1 MKCYDPMLL
10 QKIKNATS
18 ETFEAIVRK
27 IFISESAFSLGQF
40 GNFKENLSKIM
51 QKVSPLSFYLPK
63 DILEVNLD
71 QVGILLLPFML

>member
-1 MKCYDPMLL
+1 MFESYAP
-10 QKIKNATS
+10 S

-27 IFISESAFSLGQF
+27 LLISKSAFSFRQF

-51 QKVSPLSFYLPK
+51 QKVSPLFFYLPK

-71 QVGILLLPFML
+71 QVGILLWPFMP